1 MTLPRNVS
9 EISRSNLL
17 AHGGHIFAS
26 NLATFGLTNKKPDR
40 VIFADNQDEGI
51 ANAAV
56 SNPWSRHIAIRILD
70 SLALGSI
77 CTTFRHTRC
86 VSRYM
91 NAPGSRTRTT
101 LATLNMTWSI
111 AVPWKK
117 GAAPMVVPGIRVV
130 ICISP

>member
-1 MTLPRNVS
+1 MSLS
-9 EISRSNLL
+9 HFL
-17 AHGGHIFAS
+17 AHGGHILAS
-26 NLATFGLTNKKPDR
+26 NLATFGLTDKKPNR
-40 VIFADNQDEGI
+40 VILADNQDEGI
-51 ANAAV
+51 TDTAV

-77 CTTFRHTRC
+77 CRTFRHTYC
-86 VSRYM
+86 VLKSVY
-91 NAPGSRTRTT
+91 APGSRTRTT
-101 LATLNMTWSI
+101 LATLNMTLSI